1 MKERKEQGEVKIL
14 NSFSQGRKVLII
26 YICAGDPSLEATYE
40 AVCALA
46 HAGADIVELG
56 VPFSDPL
63 ADGPV
68 IQAASQR
75 ALDQGTTLEKVLKLT
90 YNLRKN
96 LDIPLLLM
104 SYYNPILRYG
114 LDKFARDLAKAGGD
128 GVIVPDLPYEETGP
142 LKAFL
147 KEDGLALVPLV
158 APTTP
163 DDRLREITCQAS
175 GFIYCVSL
183 TGVTGPREEL
193 PPELPNYLARVRQA
207 TSLPLAIGFG
217 ISTPEQAR
225 LLAPLGDGIVVGSAI
240 VETLAKGGIEKA
252 TSLVQAMRKAL
263 E

>member
-1 MKERKEQGEVKIL
+1 MKGKKGRGEVKIL
-14 NSFSQGRKVLII
+14 SSFRQGRKALII
-26 YICAGDPSLEATYE
+26 YVCAGDPSLDATYE

-46 HAGADIVELG
+46 RAGADIVELG

-75 ALDQGTTLEKVLKLT
+75 ALSQGTTLEQILRLT
-90 YNLRKN
+90 YDLRKT
-96 LDIPLLLM
+96 LDIPLVLM
-104 SYYNPILRYG
+104 SYYNPLLRYG
-114 LDKFARDLAKAGGD
+114 LDRFAQDLAKAGGD
-128 GVIVPDLPYEETGP
+128 GVIVPDLPYEEAGP
-142 LKAFL
+142 LRASL
-147 KEDGLALVPLV
+147 NKEGLALVPLV

-163 DDRLREITCQAS
+163 DDRLREIACQAS

-193 PPELPNYLARVRQA
+193 PPELPGYLARVRRV

-240 VETLAKGGIEKA
+240 VESLARGGIEKA
-252 TSLVQAMRKAL
+252 TNLVQAMRKAL
-263 E
+263 K